1 MRIGQLSKAS
11 GFSIDALR
19 WYDRIGLLRPTRRNP
34 TSRFREYE
42 DGALD
47 MLTLVKL
54 AKVAG
59 LTLPQIKRIL
69 AAAQRGSACEQVVPM
84 LDGKIQEID
93 RAIRA
98 LQELRARLVRALKHG
113 FFKKAKGSGCT
124 CPILTELGKMKGKE

>member
-1 MRIGQLSKAS
+1 MRIGELAKMS
-11 GFSIDALR
+11 GFSIDTLR
-19 WYDRIGLLRPTRRNP
+19 WYDRIGLIRPARRNP

-59 LTLPQIKRIL
+59 LSLPQIKKIL
-69 AAAQRGSACEQVVPM
+69 GAAQRGSACDQVVPM
-84 LDGKIQEID
+84 LDDKIGEID

-98 LQELRARLVRALKHG
+98 LQELRSRLVRALKNG
-113 FFKKAKGSGCT
+113 FPKKTKAAGCT
-124 CPILTELGKMKGKE
+124 CPILKELGKDKRKE